1 MPTPYQGIHIWL
13 LLLAHIDVWIVLIQV
28 WEHLPDQREAF
39 LKAEQAFFDEVT
51 QVSGK
56 LFPFPKDER
65 KAQAVKILQGIQ
77 VPRKVS
83 CQTCLACHN

>member
-1 MPTPYQGIHIWL
+1 MQDNTQ
-13 LLLAHIDVWIVLIQV
+13 AVVQV
-28 WEHLPDQREAF
+28 WDYLPNDRELF

-56 LFPFPKDER
+56 LFPFAKDER
-65 KAQAVKILQGIQ
+65 KAQAVKILQTIH

-83 CQTCLACHN
+83 AATS